1 MRWNWNVWSL
11 KLPLIWTKRIWS
23 HYLDSMLSSL
33 TILFHHSLL
42 SSVQIDHIIHI
53 ICDYQYFRPKTHINS
68 HSNNEILVL
77 WQSVDMTWT
86 WNPRYAQDKPLS
98 SSIWKVTPKAK
109 HWEGQVQILSKG
121 FLTQEE
127 KAQVVIIWC
136 VCVLCALVLWN

>member
-1 MRWNWNVWSL
+1 MFELWNFL
-11 KLPLIWTKRIWS
+11 QFKLWKFDLIIWIPC
-23 HYLDSMLSSL
+23 YIRSL

-42 SSVQIDHIIHI
+42 ISVQIDHIIHI

-77 WQSVDMTWT
+77 WQSVDMTR
-86 WNPRYAQDKPLS
+86 NPRYAQDKPLS

-127 KAQVVIIWC
+127 KAQVVIIWYM
-136 VCVLCALVLWN
+136 CVLFALDKAMKLVP